1 MKLNN
6 SKKQFISSLGSCI
19 LASFLAFTSVHYLS
33 FFKNLENIAEDIR
46 IAAFSPKQEQSKEI
60 VIVAINEATLEQF
73 QYRSPID
80 REFIAK
86 LLKTLDKKGAKII
99 GLDILLDQPT
109 EQSKDLLLKK
119 TIGEIQK
126 PLFISYSVSPEIVN
140 ENQLEYMN
148 EFVPQRYRATANMAS
163 DPFDGSIR
171 WIYPGEKSAN
181 EPMGF
186 ARKALELL
194 QIETPNKLTKIAWR
208 PKPNHETSPFP
219 IYPANTIQV
228 LPDAWFKDKIVLIGA
243 VLSITDRHKTP
254 LAVVGNS
261 TDEAMMPGILIH
273 AHSISQL
280 LNHQPEP
287 GISIESSIL
296 ITFLGGI
303 LGMLIS
309 FLKKG
314 LIFNV
319 VMGMF
324 IVVLWWVGSML
335 GYQYGMPLVPLL
347 APTLSLGL
355 SIWMMDILIGKAERK
370 QRQFVQGAFS
380 RYVSPEVVRQLVA
393 TPEALSISGK
403 KTEVSFIFTDI
414 AGFTTLSEKLS
425 SESLSNVLNEYLDGA
440 CQIILKHGGTIDKF
454 IGDAIMCL
462 FNAPI
467 EQNDHAMRA
476 VTCAKE
482 LDYFAE
488 AFRKEQNLKGIPIGI
503 TRIGVHTGLAT
514 VGNFGSNTRMDYT
527 ALGDTVNT
535 AARTE
540 GVNKYFGTR
549 ICCTQSTVSLVP
561 DLLFRKIGDV
571 VLKGKYESVGLFTP
585 VLDEELNNGLFK
597 EYLNVYQ
604 HIEKCLDHALVDLEK
619 AMGSYPND
627 SLFHFYLERLNSGI
641 QGTKIVMEDK

>member
-86 LLKTLDKKGAKII
+86 LLKTLDKKGAKVI

-119 TIGEIQK
+119 TIGEIKK

-148 EFVPQRYRATANMAS
+148 EFVPQKYRATANMAS

-228 LPDAWFKDKIVLIGA
+228 LPDAWFTDKIVLIGA

-319 VMGMF
+319 VMGML

-604 HIEKCLDHALVDLEK
+604 HIEECQDHALLDLEK
-619 AMGSYPND
+619 AMGNYPND
-627 SLFHFYLERLNSGI
+627 SLFHFYLDRLNSGI

>member
-1 MKLNN
+1 M
-6 SKKQFISSLGSCI
+6 
-19 LASFLAFTSVHYLS
+19 ASFLAFTSVHYLS